1 MNEKERVNWWER
13 EDYHDLTF
21 AQKNTLICEG
31 KISLDFLEHNFHS
44 QMALSFSGLVLMVS
58 FAKIA
63 ITSENM

>member
-31 KISLDFLEHNFHS
+31 KISLIF
-44 QMALSFSGLVLMVS
+44 
-58 FAKIA
+58 
-63 ITSENM
+63 